1 MEITDIDI
9 DIQTDPVTHPE
20 FVPPTNTNAELLTSN
35 FRQGQIGYF
44 HLQVEVSTESD
55 AGAVV
60 GHNLWKMSV
69 FLSPEADGSVETI
82 APKSIVQI
90 STNMPL
96 GAGHV
101 NPLEPAEIDWEDKGR
116 DNHLCIILSFFHGQK
131 GLFMLKDKSMG
142 DVM

>member
-9 DIQTDPVTHPE
+9 DILTDSVTNAAFIAPAN
-20 FVPPTNTNAELLTSN
+20 PDAELLTSN

-60 GHNLWKMSV
+60 GRDLWKMSV

-82 APKSIVQI
+82 APKSIVRI
-90 STNMPL
+90 SPGGVNADE
-96 GAGHV
+96 GAT
-101 NPLEPAEIDWEDKGR
+101 PPEIDWEDRGR
-116 DNHLCIILSFFHGQK
+116 QW
-131 GLFMLKDKSMG
+131 
-142 DVM
+142 